1 MYQFVTFLHTIGAVG
16 MGLYLLLPFLVGRVT
31 QLTGDGQAG
40 LADGLVFANRIAQY
54 CLVLQLLTGGYMMSQ
69 SEYTVLWTVL
79 ITLLFLAIAAL
90 GGIAAKPL
98 KRIASAIQSGQSA
111 SAHIARV
118 RMFSII
124 ILILYIAIIYLMQY
138 PMYQA

>member
-1 MYQFVTFLHTIGAVG
+1 MINFVTFLHTIGAVG

-31 QLTGDGQAG
+31 QLTGEGQAG

-54 CLVLQLLTGGYMMSQ
+54 CLILQLLTGGYMMSNAD
-69 SEYTVLWTVL
+69 YTVLWMVL
-79 ITLLFLAIAAL
+79 ITVLFLAIAAL

-98 KRIASAIQSGQSA
+98 KRIAAAIQSGQSA

-124 ILILYIAIIYLMQY
+124 ILILYLAIIYLMQY
-138 PMYQA
+138 PDYRA